1 MAGTLPFHYREESLC
16 TSRELW
22 LLVRALQQE
31 LKMERKKTE
40 EAEMKTK

>member
-22 LLVRALQQE
+22 PLVRALQQE
-31 LKMERKKTE
+31 LKMEWKKTE
-40 EAEMKTK
+40 EAEMKTA